1 LTGIWERRY
10 TRGFE
15 ELRGAQFFHCAR
27 AAGKFR
33 NGEMPWKKI

>member
-1 LTGIWERRY
+1 LTGIWARRY

-15 ELRGAQFFHCAR
+15 ELRGAQFFRLAC